1 MSTLPTSLTATPV
14 SQNAGIKRRRDTRN
28 VSLPGPINQKSA
40 EASDLS
46 LLASNSAAGE
56 PVAKDSKKVKKKRR
70 TSESSKKR
78 SKTKDALEG
87 SDEEEV
93 DDGLEEAYER
103 KIRRPGKQGAPS
115 TSKDKEESESS
126 SDSEA
131 DASQLVHETVTKAD
145 RHGKP
150 RPARKR
156 VHHERPPDE
165 TKEQRDAC
173 TIFIGNVPIEV
184 AKSKVCQSFSLF
196 LTLAYAGLTFT
207 CSLL

>member
-1 MSTLPTSLTATPV
+1 MSTLPTGLTATPV
-14 SQNAGIKRRRDTRN
+14 SQNAGIKRKRGTRN

-40 EASDLS
+40 EARDLS
-46 LLASNSAAGE
+46 RASNLAAAE
-56 PVAKDSKKVKKKRR
+56 PIAKDSKKAKKNRR
-70 TSESSKKR
+70 ISEFSKKR
-78 SKTKDALEG
+78 SKTKDSLEG

-156 VHHERPPDE
+156 IHHERPPDE

-173 TIFIGNVPIEV
+173 TIFIGNVPIGV
-184 AKSKVCQSFSLF
+184 AKNKVCQSFSLF